1 MMISPSDFKK
11 GLRVELD
18 GAPWSV
24 VSVTTQSPT
33 ARGATTLIKA
43 RLKNILTGQVSDR
56 TFKSGDRVGVPNLE
70 VRPSQYLY
78 SGPSGDDLVYYF
90 MDLASYDQFELR
102 EEEIGDQVRWL
113 VENLECRAVVYNE
126 RVVGIELPQFVEVEI
141 SSVEPGARGDTA
153 TGSVT
158 STAYTTTGQR
168 LQVPLFIKEGDRVR
182 VDPTTGLFK
191 DRL

>member
-1 MMISPSDFKK
+1 MMISTSDFKK

-18 GAPWSV
+18 GAPWTI

-43 RLKNILTGQVSDR
+43 RLKNILTGLVSDR
-56 TFKSGDRVGVPNLE
+56 TFKSGERVATPNLE

-78 SGPSGDDLVYYF
+78 SGPSGDELVYNF

-102 EEEIGDQVRWL
+102 EEEIGEQVRWL
-113 VENLECRAVVYNE
+113 VENLECRAVVYND
-126 RVVGIELPQFVEVEI
+126 RVVGLELPQFVEVEI

-158 STAYTTTGQR
+158 SVAYTTTGQR

-182 VDPTTGLFK
+182 VDPTTGSFK

>member
-1 MMISPSDFKK
+1 MMISTSDLKK

-18 GAPWSV
+18 GAPWTV
-24 VSVTTQSPT
+24 VSVTTQAPT

-43 RLKNILTGQVSDR
+43 RLKNVLTGLVSDR
-56 TFKSGDRVGVPNLE
+56 TFKAGERLMTPNLE
-70 VRPSQYLY
+70 IRPCQYLY
-78 SGPSGDDLVYYF
+78 SGPSGEGAVYYF
-90 MDLASYDQFELR
+90 MDLGSYDQLELR
-102 EEEIGDQVRWL
+102 EEDVGEQSRWL

-126 RVVGIELPQFVEVEI
+126 RVVGLELPQFVEVEI

-158 STAYTTTGQR
+158 SAAYTTTGQR

-182 VDPTTGLFK
+182 VDPLTGLFK

>member
-1 MMISPSDFKK
+1 MMISTSDFKK

-18 GAPWSV
+18 GAPWTV

-70 VRPSQYLY
+70 VRPCQYLY

-90 MDLASYDQFELR
+90 MDLGSYDQFELR
-102 EEEIGDQVRWL
+102 EEEIGDQTRWL
-113 VENLECRAVVYNE
+113 VENLECRAVVYND
-126 RVVGIELPQFVEVEI
+126 RVVGLELPQFVEVEI

-158 STAYTTTGQR
+158 SAAYTTTGQR

-182 VDPTTGLFK
+182 VDPVTGLFK